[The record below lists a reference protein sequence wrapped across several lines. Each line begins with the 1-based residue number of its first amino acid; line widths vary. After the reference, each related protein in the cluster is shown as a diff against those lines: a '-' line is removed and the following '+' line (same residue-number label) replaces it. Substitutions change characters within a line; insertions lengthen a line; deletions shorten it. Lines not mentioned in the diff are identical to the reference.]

1 MITFL
6 LFINLL
12 LKSHAMKSL
21 KSVAVAVLCCFSAIT
36 WGQEKSSTPGFR
48 EYHGNA
54 LNAGIGLVY
63 FGYVGQTVP
72 AVNFNYEFD
81 VARNFTLAPFI
92 TYFAYQEYVYWGD
105 PAYPYRDYYYRESVM
120 PVGVKGTYY
129 FDQLLN
135 ANSRWDFY
143 LGASLGVAIRKT
155 VWENGYYGNRAV
167 ARGASRMY
175 LDGYLGAEYHLTRKA
190 GIFLDLSTGI
200 STLGLA
206 AHL

>member
-1 MITFL
+1 MKTIRKVIT
-6 LFINLL
+6 
-12 LKSHAMKSL
+12 
-21 KSVAVAVLCCFSAIT
+21 AVLCCFGTFA
-36 WGQEKSSTPGFR
+36 WAQDRPAGAPAFR

-72 AVNFNYEFD
+72 AAHFNYEFD

-92 TYFAYQEYVYWGD
+92 TYFAYQEYVYWGN
-105 PAYPYRDYYYRESVM
+105 PSYPYRDYYYRESVM
-120 PVGVKGTYY
+120 PIGVKGTYY
-129 FDQLLN
+129 FDQILN
-135 ANSRWDFY
+135 AGSKWDFY

-155 VWENGYYGNRAV
+155 VWENGYYGDRTV

-175 LDGYLGAEYHLTRKA
+175 LDGHLGTEYHLSRKA
-190 GIFLDLSTGI
+190 GLFLDLSTGI
-200 STLGLA
+200 STVGLA